1 MNHAQYNKQLVQ
13 NIKNQHVQHV
23 NRIKMLETELN
34 KCKDSA
40 AQISVEN
47 IQLKEM
53 FNSEVDKKIQQLD
66 FSNNKIN
73 ELSAELHAKTA
84 ELHAKTVELDAKT
97 VELDAKTAELGA
109 KTAELGAK
117 TAELDAKTVELGAK
131 TVELGAKTAELDAKT
146 VELDAKTVELD
157 AKTVELE
164 YSKKKINEILGDL
177 DKKKDAFHNIDKI
190 IFRNNEYFDE
200 IKKELNDKI
209 ADNKEVNELYE
220 KKNHELNAIK
230 TELESVYKELDI
242 TKTELQLYKNDF
254 ILKSATF

>member
-1 MNHAQYNKQLVQ
+1 MNHTQHNKQIIQ
-13 NIKNQHVQHV
+13 TMKNQHVQYL

-34 KCKDSA
+34 KCKYAA
-40 AQISVEN
+40 AQNNLEN

-53 FNSEVDKKIQQLD
+53 FNSEVEKKIQQLD
-66 FSNNKIN
+66 FSNNRIN
-73 ELSAELHAKTA
+73 ELS
-84 ELHAKTVELDAKT
+84 
-97 VELDAKTAELGA
+97 AELGA

-117 TAELDAKTVELGAK
+117 TAELDAKTAELD
-131 TVELGAKTAELDAKT
+131 AKTAELDSKT
-146 VELDAKTVELD
+146 A
-157 AKTVELE
+157 ELE

-177 DKKKDAFHNIDKI
+177 DKKNDAFYNIDKI

-209 ADNKEVNELYE
+209 THNKEINELYE
-220 KKNHELNAIK
+220 KKNHELNAIRM
-230 TELESVYKELDI
+230 ELESAYKELDI

>member
-1 MNHAQYNKQLVQ
+1 MNHTQHNKQIIQ
-13 NIKNQHVQHV
+13 TMKNQHVQYL

-34 KCKDSA
+34 KCKYAA
-40 AQISVEN
+40 AQNNLEN

-53 FNSEVDKKIQQLD
+53 FNSEVEKKIQQLD
-66 FSNNKIN
+66 FSNNRIN
-73 ELSAELHAKTA
+73 ELSAELG
-84 ELHAKTVELDAKT
+84 
-97 VELDAKTAELGA
+97 AKTAELGA

-117 TAELDAKTVELGAK
+117 TAELDAKTA
-131 TVELGAKTAELDAKT
+131 ELGAKTAELDAKT
-146 VELDAKTVELD
+146 AELDAKTAELD
-157 AKTVELE
+157 AKTAELDSKTAELDSKTAELE

-177 DKKKDAFHNIDKI
+177 DKKNDAFYNIDKI

-209 ADNKEVNELYE
+209 THNKEINELYE
-220 KKNHELNAIK
+220 KKNHELNAIRM
-230 TELESVYKELDI
+230 ELESAYKELDI

>member
-1 MNHAQYNKQLVQ
+1 MNHAQYKQLVQ
-13 NIKNQHVQHV
+13 NIKTQHAQYV

-34 KCKDSA
+34 KFKDGA
-40 AQISVEN
+40 AQNNLEN

-53 FNSEVDKKIQQLD
+53 FNSEVEKRTQQLD

-73 ELSAELHAKTA
+73 ELSSELAAKKVELDAKTA
-84 ELHAKTVELDAKT
+84 ELSAELDAKT
-97 VELDAKTAELGA
+97 VELDAKTAELD
-109 KTAELGAK
+109 AK
-117 TAELDAKTVELGAK
+117 TAELDSKTAELS
-131 TVELGAKTAELDAKT
+131 AELDAKT
-146 VELDAKTVELD
+146 A
-157 AKTVELE
+157 ELE

-209 ADNKEVNELYE
+209 AHNKEVNELYE
-220 KKNHELNAIK
+220 KKNHELNAIQ
-230 TELESVYKELDI
+230 TELESAYKELEI

>member
-1 MNHAQYNKQLVQ
+1 MNHTSQYNKQLVQ
-13 NIKNQHVQHV
+13 NIKTQHAQYV

-34 KCKDSA
+34 KFKDGA
-40 AQISVEN
+40 AQNNLEN

-53 FNSEVDKKIQQLD
+53 FNSEIEKKTQQLD

-73 ELSAELHAKTA
+73 ELSSELDAKTA
-84 ELHAKTVELDAKT
+84 ELDAKTAELDAKTAELDAKTAELDTKT
-97 VELDAKTAELGA
+97 VELDAKTAELA
-109 KTAELGAK
+109 AELDTK
-117 TAELDAKTVELGAK
+117 TAELDAKTA
-131 TVELGAKTAELDAKT
+131 
-146 VELDAKTVELD
+146 
-157 AKTVELE
+157 ELE

-209 ADNKEVNELYE
+209 THNKEVNELYE
-220 KKNHELNAIK
+220 KKNHELNAIQ
-230 TELESVYKELDI
+230 TELESAYKELEI

>member
-1 MNHAQYNKQLVQ
+1 MNHTQYNKQLVQ
-13 NIKNQHVQHV
+13 NIKTQHVQHV

-73 ELSAELHAKTA
+73 ELSAEL
-84 ELHAKTVELDAKT
+84 DAKT
-97 VELDAKTAELGA
+97 VELDAKTAELD
-109 KTAELGAK
+109 AK
-117 TAELDAKTVELGAK
+117 TAELDAKTAELG
-131 TVELGAKTAELDAKT
+131 EKTA
-146 VELDAKTVELD
+146 
-157 AKTVELE
+157 ELE

-209 ADNKEVNELYE
+209 AHNKEVNELYE
-220 KKNHELNAIK
+220 KKNHELNAIQ